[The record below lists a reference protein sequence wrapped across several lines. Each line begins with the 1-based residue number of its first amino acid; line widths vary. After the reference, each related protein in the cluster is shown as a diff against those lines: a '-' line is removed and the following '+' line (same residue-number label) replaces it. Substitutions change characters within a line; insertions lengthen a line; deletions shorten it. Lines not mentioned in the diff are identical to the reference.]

1 MEGEDNLKENKFPK
15 SELREYEQYFFSEN
29 MLKQITDS
37 LQYEEKILCLCTP
50 AVADAFWRLHQK
62 EVLCLDIDERFSY
75 LPQFKKCDITKINE
89 LPLDKDYVPNVI
101 IVDPPFFK
109 MNLLDLYKCINAI
122 TKGNFNTKIVFAF
135 VIREAK
141 AMLSIF
147 KDYKLRLTKFNV
159 EYENVDKGKWSNYGL
174 YSNFESGKIKFIK
187 NK

>member
-1 MEGEDNLKENKFPK
+1 METNSKSETFPK
-15 SELREYEQYFFSEN
+15 TELREYEQYFFSEN
-29 MLKQITDS
+29 LLKQITDS
-37 LQYEEKILCLCTP
+37 LQYEKNILCLCTP
-50 AVADAFWRLHQK
+50 AVADAFWRLQKK
-62 EVLCLDIDERFSY
+62 EVLCLDIDERFNY
-75 LPQFKKCDITKINE
+75 LPQFKKCDITKLDE
-89 LPLDKDYVPNVI
+89 LPIESDFTPDVI

-109 MNLLDLYKCINAI
+109 MKLLDLYNCINKI
-122 TKGNFNTKIVFAF
+122 TKGNYNTKIVFAF

-147 KDYKLRLTKFNV
+147 KDYKLRLTKINV